1 VSSDAAAA
9 GHGLPLNSPAGQGL
23 PSDLFERARRV
34 RLVGFDVDGT
44 LTDGRLYFDDSGRE
58 SKAFHVQDGL
68 GLKLLEDAG
77 IAVAIVTA
85 RESAA
90 AKARARDLKLRHV
103 FTAVKDKR
111 ACLSAL
117 AAELGFGLDACGYF
131 GDDLP
136 DVGLYPVVARAGAP
150 ADGHAWVR
158 ERAHWVSAARGGRGA
173 AREFCDLI
181 LTAQDR
187 RAAILAGY
195 GAA

>member
-1 VSSDAAAA
+1 VSSDAATVAA
-9 GHGLPLNSPAGQGL
+9 HLA
-23 PSDLFERARRV
+23 ERARRV

-44 LTDGRLYFDDSGRE
+44 LTDGRLAFDDGGRE

-68 GLKLLEDAG
+68 GLRLLEDAG

-85 RESAA
+85 RESEA
-90 AKARARDLKLRHV
+90 AKARARDLRLRHV

-111 ACLSAL
+111 ACLAQL
-117 AAELGFGLDACGYF
+117 AGELGFGLDACAFF

-136 DVGLYPVVARAGAP
+136 DLSLFAAVALAGAP
-150 ADGHAWVR
+150 ADAHPWAR
-158 ERAHWVSAARGGRGA
+158 ERAHWTSAHGGGRGA

-181 LTAQDR
+181 LVAQGR
-187 RAAILAGY
+187 REAILAGY

>member
-1 VSSDAAAA
+1 VSSDIASS
-9 GHGLPLNSPAGQGL
+9 GHGLPL
-23 PSDLFERARRV
+23 DLLDRARRV

-44 LTDGRLYFDDSGRE
+44 LTDGRLCFDDSGRE

-85 RESAA
+85 RESEA
-90 AKARARDLKLRHV
+90 AKARARDLRLKHV

-111 ACLSAL
+111 ACLAKL
-117 AAELGFGLDACGYF
+117 AGELGFGLDACGFF

-136 DVGLYPVVARAGAP
+136 DLGLFAAVALAGAP
-150 ADGHAWVR
+150 GDGHPWVR
-158 ERAHWVSAARGGRGA
+158 ERAHWVSALGGGRGA
-173 AREFCDLI
+173 ARSFCDLI
-181 LTAQDR
+181 LVAQGR
-187 RAAILAGY
+187 REAILAGY